1 MTIKDVKQKL
11 LQKIEDVIP
20 SADLELVKKAC
31 DIAEKY
37 HGTQLRASGH
47 PYFHHP
53 IEVAYIVADM
63 MRLDV
68 TTIIAAILHDTIEDT
83 NLKLEEVEKEFDEEV
98 AKLVD
103 GVTKLTKI
111 ESQPDYVRQAE
122 SFKKLLFAISDDVR
136 VLLIKLADR
145 LHNMRTIKYISSH
158 EKRGRIARETMD
170 IYAPLAERTG
180 MQKIKLELQDLAFGE
195 LHPAVRQSIVSRL
208 EYLHKTEGLIVDN
221 VIREIEELLSHNE
234 IKARVFGREKA
245 PCSIWF
251 KMQRKKVSF
260 EQLSDIIAF
269 RVVVD
274 NIGDCYKALGIIHTN
289 YQVIPGEFMDY
300 ISIPKDNG
308 YKSIHT
314 VIIGPS
320 KQRVEIQIR
329 TEEMHEIAEYGVAAH
344 WLYKQGSEFKKEGR
358 SLKWIRDLL
367 NVIENSTESKDI
379 IENAKM
385 QMYYEQ
391 VFCFTPEGKL
401 IVLPRGATAVDFAYA
416 VHSKVGNSCI
426 GSRVNGRNVPL
437 QTLLDNGD
445 QVEIITDELESP
457 NPLWENFV
465 ITAKAKSEIKRF
477 IRSQQKSEYIE
488 LGKAMLHKEFQDI
501 KQEFIEKEIEKII
514 PIFNKKSMED
524 LFASVGEG
532 SIARSDV
539 IKAIYPESYNNY
551 TMNGIKKTLSIFSFR
566 KNSNKENDISKKLN
580 IIGLVPGMAVHYSKC
595 CCPIFGDQIVGIIT
609 SGKGVDI
616 HTKDCKEISMHN
628 GSSTILEVHWD
639 NQKYGINAINSRIKV
654 TIVHSIG
661 SLAAVCE
668 SIAKENSNILN
679 LKIISRSQDFFDILI
694 DIQAPNIL
702 SINNITISLKSQK
715 IVNSVSKVY

>member
-11 LQKIEDVIP
+11 LQKAEDVVP
-20 SADLELVKKAC
+20 NADLEMIKKAC
-31 DIAEKY
+31 DMAEKY
-37 HGTQLRASGH
+37 HGVQLRASGH

-63 MRLDV
+63 MHLDL

-83 NLKLEEVEKEFDEEV
+83 NLKLEEIEKEFGEEV
-98 AKLVD
+98 ARLVD

-221 VIREIEELLSHNE
+221 VIKELEELLTCNN

-269 RVVVD
+269 RIIVD
-274 NIGDCYKALGIIHTN
+274 TPEDCYKALGIIHTN

-314 VIIGPS
+314 VVIGPS

-344 WLYKQGSEFKKEGR
+344 WLYKEGPEFKKEGR

-401 IVLPRGATAVDFAYA
+401 IVLPRGSTPVDFAYA
-416 VHSKVGNSCI
+416 VHSKIGNSCI
-426 GSRVNGRNVPL
+426 GARVNGRNIPL

-445 QVEIITDELESP
+445 QVEILIDESHNP
-457 NPLWENFV
+457 NPSWENFV
-465 ITAKAKSEIKRF
+465 ITAKAKSEIKKF
-477 IRSQQKSEYIE
+477 IRSQQKNEYIE
-488 LGKAMLHKEFQDI
+488 LGKAMLSKEFQDI
-501 KQEFIEKEIEKII
+501 NREFNESEIEKAIQ
-514 PIFNKKSMED
+514 IFNKKTIDD

-532 SIARSDV
+532 SISRNDV
-539 IKAIYPESYNNY
+539 MKSIYPEAYNNY
-551 TMNGIKKTLSIFSFR
+551 SINGIKKTLSIFSFR
-566 KNSNKENDISKKLN
+566 KNNNKENNDTRKLN
-580 IIGLVPGMAVHYSKC
+580 IIGLLPGMAVHYSKC
-595 CCPIFGDQIVGIIT
+595 CYPIFGDKIIGIIN

-616 HTKDCKEISMHN
+616 HTSDCKELPMINAS
-628 GSSTILEVHWD
+628 GTIEVRWD
-639 NQKYGINAINSRIKV
+639 NQKHNITNSRIKLS
-654 TIVHSIG
+654 IVHAIG
-661 SLAAVCE
+661 SLACISDV
-668 SIAKENSNILN
+668 IFKEGINIIN
-679 LKIISRSQDFFDILI
+679 LKIISRSQDFFDLTI
-694 DIQAPNIL
+694 DLQAQDIL
-702 SINNITISLKSQK
+702 SINNAIISLKSQK
-715 IVNSVSKVY
+715 IVNTVSKIY